1 VASTLHPDQIRKL
14 IRAKI
19 KPGCIIKIFCDF
31 INNPKYKYCVI
42 VHTDFEDEILLF
54 FLVNS
59 NIPNFIK
66 QRPDLYCC
74 QLTLTKKD
82 YPFFTNEDS
91 YLNCAELFD
100 KLTVDQVI
108 DHLSH
113 VPNDFIGNLNDTE
126 IKSIIEIVHKARTIS
141 SDDRELIIASLDN

>member
-1 VASTLHPDQIRKL
+1 MASTLHPDQIRKL
-14 IRAKI
+14 IQAKI

-31 INNPKYKYCVI
+31 IYDPKYKYCVI
-42 VHTDFEDEILLF
+42 VHTDYEDEILLF

-66 QRPDLYCC
+66 QSPDLYRC

-82 YPFFTNEDS
+82 YPFFPKEES

-100 KLTVDQVI
+100 KLTLNEVI
-108 DHLSH
+108 DHLVR
-113 VPNDFIGNLNDTE
+113 VPNDFIGNLNDNE
-126 IKSIIEIVHKARTIS
+126 IKSIIDIVRASRTIS
-141 SDDRELIIASLDN
+141 SDDRDLIIASLDN